1 VRLHA
6 AASIGHKENESCES
20 QARFA
25 KRTNEVKTMWLK
37 QYKKN
42 FIGMQA
48 VIALI
53 TASVHVAVYRA
64 WEPTLSF
71 FFVLQGATLA
81 GALWASRIKR
91 RLDPHAR

>member
-1 VRLHA
+1 
-6 AASIGHKENESCES
+6 
-20 QARFA
+20 
-25 KRTNEVKTMWLK
+25 MWLK

-53 TASVHVAVYRA
+53 TAAVHVSLYRA
-64 WEPTLSF
+64 WGPTLSF
-71 FFVLQGATLA
+71 FLVLQGAAFA
-81 GALWASRIKR
+81 GALWGSRIKR

>member
-1 VRLHA
+1 
-6 AASIGHKENESCES
+6 
-20 QARFA
+20 
-25 KRTNEVKTMWLK
+25 MWWK

-42 FIGMQA
+42 FFGMQMVA
-48 VIALI
+48 ALI
-53 TASVHVAVYRA
+53 TISAYFALYRA

-71 FFVLQGATLA
+71 FFVLQGATAA

>member
-1 VRLHA
+1 
-6 AASIGHKENESCES
+6 
-20 QARFA
+20 
-25 KRTNEVKTMWLK
+25 MWLT

-48 VIALI
+48 VVALI
-53 TASVHVAVYRA
+53 TVAVHFALYRA

-71 FFVLQGATLA
+71 FFVLQGGSFA

>member
-1 VRLHA
+1 
-6 AASIGHKENESCES
+6 
-20 QARFA
+20 
-25 KRTNEVKTMWLK
+25 MWWK

-42 FIGMQA
+42 FVGMQT

-53 TASVHVAVYRA
+53 TASVYFAMYREWQSTA
-64 WEPTLSF
+64 WF
-71 FFVLQGATLA
+71 FFVLQGAAAA